1 MESTTASF
9 AIRQLGRADAT
20 LYRDIRLEGLRLYPD
35 SFSADFD
42 AEAAEPL
49 AWFADRL
56 ANSVVLGAFAG
67 TTLVGVAGFFRRPG
81 AKRAH
86 KAVVGGVYVR
96 SASRRKGIARALME
110 RVIDE
115 ARSCVETLLLSVEKD
130 NAPARQLY
138 QSLGFVEYGT
148 EKSAVKI
155 DGRYYDEV
163 LTAKP
168 LR

>member
-1 MESTTASF
+1 MGTPTVPIT
-9 AIRQLGRADAT
+9 IRRLGREDAA
-20 LYRDIRLEGLRLYPD
+20 LYRDIRLEGLRLCPNA
-35 SFSADFD
+35 FSADFA

-56 ANSVVLGAFAG
+56 AGSMVFGAFSG
-67 TTLVGVAGFFRRPG
+67 TTLVGVAGFFRQPG

-86 KAVVGGVYVR
+86 KAVVVGVYVR
-96 SASRRKGIARALME
+96 PASRRGGVARALME

-115 ARSCVETLLLSVEKD
+115 ARSCAESLLLSVEKD
-130 NAPARQLY
+130 NAPAQQLY
-138 QSLGFVEYGT
+138 KSLGFVDYGT
-148 EKSAVKI
+148 EKNAVKI

-163 LTAKP
+163 LTTKP